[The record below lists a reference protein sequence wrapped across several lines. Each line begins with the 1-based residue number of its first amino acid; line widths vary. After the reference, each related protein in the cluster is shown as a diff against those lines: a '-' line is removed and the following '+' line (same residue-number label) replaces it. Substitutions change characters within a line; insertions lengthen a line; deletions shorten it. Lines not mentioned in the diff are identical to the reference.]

1 MGSLATSGARAVQI
15 FSQRGQTA
23 LAHGSKSIM
32 WDIISNLW
40 DAETNP
46 DGYVSIGVAENAL
59 LHDTLL
65 EYIHSDIRLT
75 AIYLTYND
83 GSMGSMKL
91 RKAVSHFLNGHLRP
105 QLSWAFME
113 PGEGMLLGKPYY
125 GTFIADISVRP
136 SAVVIPVNFGKV
148 NPLSPEAI
156 SQYKKAV
163 TDFEFSTGNHVPA
176 VMLCHPHNPLGRCYP
191 RSAIIDLVKMCQ
203 AHQMHLISDKIYA
216 LAVWNN
222 QIDKDVPQ
230 VPFESI
236 LSIDPAG
243 LIDADLVH
251 VLWGMSKD
259 FGSNGSARRR
269 HHFAVQS

>member
-1 MGSLATSGARAVQI
+1 
-15 FSQRGQTA
+15 
-23 LAHGSKSIM
+23 M
-32 WDIISNLW
+32 WDILSNLW

-65 EYIHSDIRLT
+65 EYFHSDIRLT
-75 AIYLTYND
+75 ANYLTYND

-91 RKAVSHFLNGHLRP
+91 RKAVSHFLNRHLRP
-105 QLSWAFME
+105 VH
-113 PGEGMLLGKPYY
+113 PLGIH
-125 GTFIADISVRP
+125 GARR
-136 SAVVIPVNFGKV
+136 SAVVIPVDFGEV
-148 NPLSPEAI
+148 NPLNPEAI

-163 TDFEFSTGNHVPA
+163 TDFEVSTGNHVPA

-191 RSAIIDLVKMCQ
+191 RSAIIDLMKMCQ

-222 QIDKDVPQ
+222 QIDKDVPG
-230 VPFESI
+230 VPLESI

-243 LIDADLVH
+243 LIDADHVH

-259 FGSNGSARRR
+259 FGPNGSARRR
-269 HHFAVQS
+269 HHLAVQS

>member
-1 MGSLATSGARAVQI
+1 MRYYEATMSTNGTSIEENGRTCNFGTINDFFDYANKNGLNITEEVQNCQNLCLLTYGVGNPDLSGIRHIVNTSGC
-15 FSQRGQTA
+15 S
-23 LAHGSKSIM
+23 S
-32 WDIISNLW
+32 
-40 DAETNP
+40 
-46 DGYVSIGVAENAL
+46 
-59 LHDTLL
+59 
-65 EYIHSDIRLT
+65 
-75 AIYLTYND
+75 AIE
-83 GSMGSMKL
+83 
-91 RKAVSHFLNGHLRP
+91 

-216 LAVWNN
+216 LAGV
-222 QIDKDVPQ
+222 
-230 VPFESI
+230 E
-236 LSIDPAG
+236 
-243 LIDADLVH
+243 
-251 VLWGMSKD
+251 
-259 FGSNGSARRR
+259 
-269 HHFAVQS
+269 

>member
-1 MGSLATSGARAVQI
+1 MGSLGTSGARAVQI

-40 DAETNP
+40 DGETNP
-46 DGYVSIGVAENAL
+46 DCYVSIGVAENAL

-65 EYIHSDIRLT
+65 DS
-75 AIYLTYND
+75 A
-83 GSMGSMKL
+83 KL
-91 RKAVSHFLNGHLRP
+91 FRIFSTVIFGRFTPLNP
-105 QLSWAFME
+105 SISSIEQLSWAFME

-136 SAVVIPVNFGKV
+136 SAVVIPVDFGEV
-148 NPLSPEAI
+148 NPPSPEAI

-163 TDFEFSTGNHVPA
+163 TDFDVSTGNHVPT

-191 RSAIIDLVKMCQ
+191 RSAIIDLMKMCQ
-203 AHQMHLISDKIYA
+203 AHQMHHA

-222 QIDKDVPQ
+222 QIDKDVPG
-230 VPFESI
+230 VPLESI

-259 FGSNGSARRR
+259 VGPNGSARRR
-269 HHFAVQS
+269 HHLAVQS